1 MGVLRLNNGMAP
13 KPQYGEDRLVNKR
26 TGKLASSSTWLL
38 DLAACAV
45 VGGDYKGIPALL
57 PQNKAKKLLIHN
69 ELKKFKRHKS
79 IEADSGQE
87 SSHAALR
94 VLACKAL
101 PTIAVFYIQNAVGNR
116 LPSQVNKKGFR
127 GWLMSQLAIP
137 DSALNIFL
145 KNHTEFSALA
155 ELKRADNWWLD
166 LQKQRVNP

>member
-1 MGVLRLNNGMAP
+1 VGVLRLNVGMKA
-13 KPQYGEDRLVNKR
+13 KPQYGQVRLVNKR

-45 VGGDYKGIPALL
+45 VGRDSKGIPALL
-57 PQNKAKKLLIHN
+57 PQSKAKKLLVHN
-69 ELKKFKRHKS
+69 ELKKFNRHKS

-87 SSHAALR
+87 SSHAELR
-94 VLACKAL
+94 VLAYKAL

-127 GWLMSQLAIP
+127 GWLISQLAIP
-137 DSALNIFL
+137 NSELNNFL
-145 KNHTEFSALA
+145 NNHPEFSALA

>member
-1 MGVLRLNNGMAP
+1 MGVLRLNNGMAT

-45 VGGDYKGIPALL
+45 VGGDIKGIPALL
-57 PQNKAKKLLIHN
+57 PQSEAQKLLVHN
-69 ELKKFKRHKS
+69 ELKKFNRHKS
-79 IEADSGQE
+79 VKADSGQE
-87 SSHAALR
+87 SSHADLR

-101 PTIAVFYIQNAVGNR
+101 PTIAVFYIENVVGNR

-127 GWLMSQLAIP
+127 GWLLGQLAIP
-137 DSALNIFL
+137 SSALNTFL
-145 KNHTEFSALA
+145 KNHPEFSALA

-166 LQKQRVNP
+166 RQKQRVNP